1 MSLDHGKSRVY
12 KSCISRCLI
21 EKMYFALS
29 KRYILSLYT
38 PSIWKIRTLLNYNL
52 AKRIFM
58 LKLCWLYTDCL
69 IKNLRLSMCYRS
81 RQKKNNVSREKKILH
96 SNFIPLATD
105 HPWIYFSFIV
115 FSWHFPLCYIV
126 LTNINVVLKILGTR
140 KQK

>member
-1 MSLDHGKSRVY
+1 MSLDHGISRVY

-58 LKLCWLYTDCL
+58 LKLCWLYTYCL

-81 RQKKNNVSREKKILH
+81 RQKKNNVSREKKFCIQILFH
-96 SNFIPLATD
+96 LQPTTPESIFLSS
-105 HPWIYFSFIV
+105 SFHDIFRCV
-115 FSWHFPLCYIV
+115 TLF
-126 LTNINVVLKILGTR
+126 
-140 KQK
+140 